1 MQITEKFKEL
11 IDHQELKD
19 KKFLLAVSGGIDSM
33 VMMYLFNSYN
43 TSCSIAHCNFQLR
56 GDESDADETFVREQ
70 ASKLYYKIFVSRF
83 ETKEYAEENHLSI
96 QMAARE
102 LRYNWFNK
110 LLKAHQFDY
119 LAVAH
124 NSDDAMETF
133 FINLGRGSGIG
144 GLTGIRPVTG
154 TIIRPLVFTSRSEIE
169 AYATEKQIPHR
180 EDSSN
185 ASDKYMRNYIRHKI
199 IPAFKEIFPH
209 FRETMAQNLNRL
221 ADASFLYSQALQ
233 GELANLVHQ
242 NNNLIYIDISKL
254 LQTQVPKTILYE
266 ILKDYGFSSAMVD
279 DIFHVANA
287 IPGKYF
293 CSATH
298 KLVKDRDYYILSRLE
313 TDTQNRFYIEEGT
326 TSIEHPINLRF
337 EELAK
342 APDFIIEK
350 DSSVALLDFDKIEY
364 PLMLRKWQT
373 GDYFVPLGMTDM
385 KKISDFFIDNKLS
398 VIEKEETWLLT
409 SGNQIVWIVGKRID
423 NRFKITENTT
433 KLLRISLL

>member
-1 MQITEKFKEL
+1 MQITDKFKEL
-11 IDHQELKD
+11 IDCQEFKN

-33 VMMYLFNSYN
+33 VMLHLFNSHN
-43 TSCSIAHCNFQLR
+43 LNCGVAHCNFQLR
-56 GDESDADETFVREQ
+56 GDESDADENFVREQ
-70 ASKLYYKIFVSRF
+70 ASKLYFKIFVTRF

-102 LRYNWFNK
+102 LRYNWFTK

-144 GLTGIRPVTG
+144 GLTGIRPVTD
-154 TIIRPLVFTSRSEIE
+154 TIVRPLVLTSRSEIE
-169 AYATEKQIPHR
+169 AYAAEKQIPHR

-185 ASDKYMRNYIRHKI
+185 ASDKYLRNYIRHKI
-199 IPAFKEIFPH
+199 IPGFKEVFPH
-209 FRETMAQNLNRL
+209 FRETMVQNLNRL
-221 ADASFLYSQALQ
+221 ADASLLYSQALQ
-233 GELANLVHQ
+233 GELANLVHH
-242 NNNLIYIDISKL
+242 NNNLIYINISKL

-266 ILKDYGFSSAMVD
+266 ILKDYAFSSAMVD
-279 DIFHVANA
+279 DIFHAANA

-298 KLVKDRDYYILSRLE
+298 KLVKDREYYILSQLE
-313 TDTQNRFYIEEGT
+313 KDMPHRFYIEEGA
-326 TSIEHPINLRF
+326 TSIEQPVPMRF
-337 EELAK
+337 EIFDK
-342 APDFIIEK
+342 TPDFSIEK
-350 DSSVALLDFDKIEY
+350 DPATALLDFDKIAY

-373 GDYFVPLGMTDM
+373 GDYFVPLGMKDM

-423 NRFKITENTT
+423 NRFKITESTT